1 MAGYFELIGYT
12 LFLYLCAYGIIGRVC
27 KCIEHHTEWKYRAR
41 VDAEW
46 LNAQRM
52 RQTGHSSDRK
62 EGNQDVRR
70 ERNPM

>member
-1 MAGYFELIGYT
+1 MAGCLKLIGYT
-12 LFLYLCAYGIIGRVC
+12 LFLYLCAYGIIGRVY

-41 VDAEW
+41 VDTEW

-52 RQTGHSSDRK
+52 KQTGRSSDRK

-70 ERNPM
+70 ERNAM

>member
-1 MAGYFELIGYT
+1 MAGYLKLIGYT